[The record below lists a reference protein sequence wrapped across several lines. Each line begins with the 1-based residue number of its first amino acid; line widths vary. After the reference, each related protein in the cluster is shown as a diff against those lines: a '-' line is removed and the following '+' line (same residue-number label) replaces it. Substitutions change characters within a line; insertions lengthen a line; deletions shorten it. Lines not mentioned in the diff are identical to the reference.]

1 MEKEN
6 IGEKKFNFFDKFARV
21 LSIIMMFAYLLF
33 VLNNT
38 FNFLPAGDVWMDVLI
53 NLIYY
58 GPLAIMVLTTFDDA
72 NSKSKIIKYA
82 ILIIW
87 VAIILFSVSPDLF
100 GLIKV

>member
-6 IGEKKFNFFDKFARV
+6 NSNFNFFDKFARV
-21 LSIIMMFAYLLF
+21 LSIAMMFVYLIF

-38 FNFLPAGDVWMDVLI
+38 FNFLPQSDVFMDVLV

-58 GPLAIMVLTTFDDA
+58 GPLAIIVLTTFDDA
-72 NSKSKIIKYA
+72 NRKSKYIKYA

-87 VAIILFSVSPDLF
+87 IAIVLFSVSPDLF